1 MNRLVK
7 IVDRNISG
15 GKVLIF
21 FILTNLIY
29 VFMLTITI
37 PKTMEFS
44 DGMKLLDMMPT
55 GYNSEYIQT
64 LFSTL
69 GEDGRGVYLFNQIP
83 VDMIYPFLFGISYC
97 LLIAYFLK
105 KLNKFNSLFFYLC
118 LLPVIAGLVDY
129 LENIGII
136 IMLNNYPNLSQISM
150 TTTNIF
156 SIVKS
161 MATTIYFVA
170 LIITLIIL
178 GIKTIRE
185 RKTSA
190 NKGG

>member
-118 LLPVIAGLVDY
+118 LLPVIAGLADY
-129 LENIGII
+129 LENFGII
-136 IMLNNYPNLSQISM
+136 TMLNNYPNLSQISM

>member
-83 VDMIYPFLFGISYC
+83 VDMIYPFLFGIGYC

-118 LLPVIAGLVDY
+118 LLPVIAGLADY
-129 LENIGII
+129 LENFGII
-136 IMLNNYPNLSQISM
+136 TMLNNYPNLSQISM